1 MKRVEIKQIKKN
13 LLKITPLSLKL
24 TRAKF
29 FFLFIH
35 DKNLRIIVQR
45 FKKIVFAS

>member
-35 DKNLRIIVQR
+35 DKNLRIIVLLYTE
-45 FKKIVFAS
+45 V